1 MSDTKRPGRPLR
13 NPAETVRSYAAAVVR
28 GELTQKAAAAQLGI
42 KQVSLS
48 WWMRR
53 HGYRMPSARV
63 CSETDGRHNRLIEP
77 TDRDLKA
84 LREYWRRDCTQRD
97 VIQYTGRSYSVVHR
111 WIEEEIGRD

>member
-1 MSDTKRPGRPLR
+1 MSDTRRQRKPR
-13 NPAETVRSYAAAVVR
+13 NPTETVRSYAAAVVR

-42 KQVSLS
+42 KQISLGR
-48 WWMRR
+48 WMSM
-53 HGYRMPSARV
+53 HGYRMPARV

-77 TDRDLKA
+77 TDRDIKA